1 MRSTTAQLG
10 PAVKQVLA
18 LLEPAQRPPVPQVE
32 YGYLDLLGNED
43 PTGAHPGQRLM
54 LSSGLALIYERLWR
68 PLGGSLLMGAAGP
81 GMHDQRRIALRMLD
95 LTPNDRVLDVACGP
109 GNFTR
114 DFACAAAKGLVVGLD
129 ASKTMLAVAA
139 GKAEPAN
146 LAYVRGDAQSLPFRD
161 GSFDAICCFA
171 ALYLIEKPMR
181 ALDEIIRVLAPGG
194 RVALL
199 SSCNRGPAPASV
211 TNPVVRTLTGVR
223 IFAREELTRALRDR
237 GLTSIEQQV
246 VGLAQFVSARKAR
259 GDAHEQEKKLSR
271 RP

>member
-1 MRSTTAQLG
+1 MRSTTAQLV

-114 DFACAAAKGLVVGLD
+114 DFACAAGKGLVVGLD
-129 ASKTMLAVAA
+129 ASRTSSPSPRARLSPPISPTCAATPNRCPFATAVSMRSAA
-139 GKAEPAN
+139 SP
-146 LAYVRGDAQSLPFRD
+146 R
-161 GSFDAICCFA
+161 C
-171 ALYLIEKPMR
+171 
-181 ALDEIIRVLAPGG
+181 
-194 RVALL
+194 
-199 SSCNRGPAPASV
+199 
-211 TNPVVRTLTGVR
+211 T
-223 IFAREELTRALRDR
+223 
-237 GLTSIEQQV
+237 
-246 VGLAQFVSARKAR
+246 
-259 GDAHEQEKKLSR
+259 
-271 RP
+271 